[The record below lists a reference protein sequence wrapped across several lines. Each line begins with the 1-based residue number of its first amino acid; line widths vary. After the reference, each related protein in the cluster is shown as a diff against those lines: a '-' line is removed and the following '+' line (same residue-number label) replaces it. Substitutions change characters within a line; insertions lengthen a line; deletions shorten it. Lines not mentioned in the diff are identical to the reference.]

1 MLASEKR
8 SDIRAAAGSGSLW
21 PDHMSWVST
30 TTDRVLDELYEPVFA
45 AVGRAG
51 ARLREY
57 DRPRVTTSLLYI
69 VVTVLVLLTLLF
81 LPGAPR

>member
-1 MLASEKR
+1 
-8 SDIRAAAGSGSLW
+8 
-21 PDHMSWVST
+21 MSWVST
-30 TTDRVLDELYEPVFA
+30 TTDRVVDALYEPLFA

-57 DRPRVTTSLLYI
+57 YRPRVTTSLLYI

-81 LPGAPR
+81 LPDAPR